1 MLLLIYQIK
10 QNKMEKITKK
20 MNIKKIKSHENMEK
34 MPFSK
39 KFVAFFLANSWHENS
54 GIENSISP
62 TLGVLV
68 PFGYALWV
76 FMPFRIWHENLR
88 KFAKGG
94 FYGN

>member
-1 MLLLIYQIK
+1 
-10 QNKMEKITKK
+10 

-39 KFVAFFLANSWHENS
+39 KSVAFFLANS
-54 GIENSISP
+54 
-62 TLGVLV
+62 
-68 PFGYALWV
+68 
-76 FMPFRIWHENLR
+76 WHENLR